1 MNYSSSVFMIL
12 ILASEL
18 QKQGMSEIEAFRL
31 ILKDFWEREP
41 GINWKPIFEGLF
53 KMSVDR
59 FYEIVSDY
67 QADLAVGSFS
77 EDEKAQI
84 LAERFDSLTPSTNL
98 KLSEIFSSGN

>member
-1 MNYSSSVFMIL
+1 MCAEDIFDQESSTLHILRIVANDGLPDSNTFIGYDVIVTLKSV
-12 ILASEL
+12 E
-18 QKQGMSEIEAFRL
+18 
-31 ILKDFWEREP
+31 
-41 GINWKPIFEGLF
+41 
-53 KMSVDR
+53 R

-84 LAERFDSLTPSTNL
+84 LAERFDSLTPSTKL